1 MSSISTFPSPCAST
15 PAFLSP
21 SSLPLSP
28 VWLGIDLNTTGH
40 TVVAG
45 EPESGYCAKLGGEVS
60 RLHRQFEQERHN
72 LRKKSGSRRVKA
84 LHRREEELIRLI
96 YRQISREVV
105 DAAERLG
112 AGIKFERLSSG
123 KRGSTSSL
131 LAGSA
136 GFSINSVVFSRFQR
150 QVEENASRRGI
161 PVVYV
166 DPSFTSK
173 RCSRCGSTGLRHRK
187 RFDCPACG
195 LTIHADVN
203 AAFNIAMQ
211 PEDPPGRSLRL
222 RRQKAKVIGRQ
233 FRKTARAESLQVS
246 RVLRDGAADRV
257 SGLFSL
263 LDADRVPVSV
273 PAE

>member
-1 MSSISTFPSPCAST
+1 M
-15 PAFLSP
+15 
-21 SSLPLSP
+21 
-28 VWLGIDLNTTGH
+28 
-40 TVVAG
+40 VAG

-60 RLHRQFEQERHN
+60 RLHRRFEQERCN

-96 YRQISREVV
+96 YREVSREVV

-123 KRGSTSSL
+123 RRGKRSSPR
-131 LAGSA
+131 AGSA
-136 GFSINSVVFSRFQR
+136 GFSINSVVVARFQR

-195 LTIHADVN
+195 LTMHADVN

-211 PEDPPGRSLRL
+211 PEDPPGRALRL
-222 RRQKAKVIGRQ
+222 RRQEAKVIGRR
-233 FRKTARAESLQVS
+233 FRKTARAEALQVP
-246 RVLRDGAADRV
+246 RVLRDMATDGV

-263 LDADRVPVSV
+263 LDADNLPVSI